1 MSDVVALSSFT
12 AALLSFATA
21 LSVGACDRSAPTP
34 VVVAAATPA
43 PTHCSDD
50 MALVAVRDGGV
61 CVDRYEGALE
71 GWRFSE
77 PPGSRAATL
86 RAIPARGTKPQ
97 VNISE
102 PEAEAACERA
112 GKRLCTEEEWT
123 AACRGPQRSIYPYGN
138 GFVSAACNVERPS
151 PVQRVLGSA
160 GGRLDDPRLA
170 ESTDG
175 IEPGGAFPKCVTPS
189 GIFDMNGNVH
199 EWVSSTPSA
208 TDPRHGEFL
217 GGFFADAK
225 ENGDGCAYKTTAHFK
240 EYFDYSIGFR
250 CCKDAT

>member
-1 MSDVVALSSFT
+1 MSDVAPLRSFT
-12 AALLSFATA
+12 AALLSFATVTLA
-21 LSVGACDRSAPTP
+21 VGACDRSAHPP
-34 VVVAAATPA
+34 SP
-43 PTHCSDD
+43 CSGD
-50 MALVAVRDGGV
+50 MALVAARAGRV

-77 PPGSRAATL
+77 PPGRNAATL
-86 RAIPARGTKPQ
+86 RAIPARGAKPQ

-102 PEAEAACERA
+102 PEAEAACEHA

-123 AACRGPQRSIYPYGN
+123 AACRGPQRSVYPYGN
-138 GFVSAACNVERPS
+138 DFVSAACNVDRSS
-151 PVQRVLGSA
+151 PVPRVLGPA

-170 ESTDG
+170 EAPDG

-199 EWVSSTPSA
+199 EWVSTSPSA
-208 TDPRHGEFL
+208 ADPRHGEFL

-250 CCKDAT
+250 CCEDPS